1 MLSKRKKNILYSVW
15 AVSVGVLLYVLFREN
30 TYITKLFDLIPVVS
44 AIHQRFNVQVP
55 DFFKYYLPDF
65 LWGFALSCGLVSIH
79 TPNRKGVVIC
89 AGMAF
94 SFGILWEFLQST
106 GIVKGT
112 ADIHDVIMYFLA
124 SLTSIIINS
133 KEMKENEKN

>member
-1 MLSKRKKNILYSVW
+1 MSKRKKNILYSVL
-15 AVSVGVLLYVLFREN
+15 AVSIGVLLYVLFREN
-30 TYITKLFDLIPVVS
+30 TYISKMFDLIPVVS
-44 AIHQRFNVQVP
+44 DIQQRVNIQVP
-55 DFFKYYLPDF
+55 DFFKYYLSDF

-79 TPNRKGVVIC
+79 NPNRKGVIIC

-94 SFGILWEFLQST
+94 SFGVLWELLQST
-106 GIVKGT
+106 GILKGT

-133 KEMKENEKN
+133 KEMEEDEKN